1 MKKEKLL
8 KRGLASLLAVVLAV
22 GLLPMMPGNMAT
34 VKAAD
39 GDKTVSLGT
48 DVIKNPTAP
57 TASTDT
63 WKGSYVYF
71 GTYGGNPV
79 KYRVL
84 DKNTTVF
91 GGTTM
96 LLDCDSILWAGS
108 NPSSAFDDNS
118 NDWANSNIRTYL
130 NGTFLTNNFSAVE
143 QSAIASSTKS
153 TAYSG
158 TDGAD
163 GDGCDGTLSYASL
176 SNDKIFFLD
185 AKEATNTSYGYSNE
199 DGSAANREKTG
210 GNAYWWLRSADTYA
224 THYAGFVDSDGY
236 IHYDFV
242 GSGRVGVSPA
252 LNINLS
258 SVLFTSVI
266 SGTKG
271 ETGAEYKLTLLD
283 NDMTIAGNGNV
294 SRSGGTVTVPYTI
307 SGTNSGSATQVSVL
321 ILGKEYTAG
330 NTNGATVLAY
340 EKLAVDS
347 FSVTGTGTFTLP
359 AELLDKTCGT
369 DYYAYIIAE
378 DVNGEKETD
387 YASEPVS
394 ITVPAKPWEAPTVNA
409 INIGTPGIIDPAVPT
424 STSDAWKGCYV
435 YFGTYGTDDSGNP
448 KPVKYRVL
456 DSETSVFGGTTML
469 LDCDSILWAGTNSDG
484 QSSAFDGDSNVWA
497 DSDIKTYLNGTFLTN
512 NFSTA
517 EQSAIA
523 SSNKS
528 VADGT
533 DGDGYIYLSYASL
546 NNDKIF
552 FLDAK
557 EATNTS
563 YGYSNTYGIAA
574 NRKKT
579 GGNAYWWLRS
589 AVTYNPNY
597 AGIVISDGNF
607 GPSSVDLD
615 DVGVSPAFNINL
627 SSVLFSSV
635 SGTSKSSALTAAS
648 SQIGETTGTEWKLTL
663 ADTGKTV
670 QVIEDKKVI
679 KAADGTITVP
689 YTYTDAATAEAEKVN
704 QISVMITD
712 KAYAAEGAK
721 ILYYG
726 ALQNIKDANGSDS
739 TVSNAA
745 TGTGTFELP
754 DGLTGTLGEDY
765 HVYILA
771 EHVNENSN
779 ATDYASTPVEITAM
793 YNTIEIETV
802 EASINTPKGGQAL
815 STDITCT
822 TDGVES
828 ATLSWTDTVNRP
840 VDAIANYYPWT
851 YKAHITVT
859 PKPGYVFT
867 SDTQITV
874 NGTVLEDE
882 KTVNA
887 DGTITVT
894 GAFGSSRDKLISITA
909 PQSIH
914 VANGTDYASMNLPTE
929 VNIVTEEGA
938 ATTAAVSWDTTTP
951 ASGSYDQTV
960 LTEQTVTLNGTVTC
974 PEEIDTNGVA
984 LTTTITITIEAAGIT
999 GAPTANPVA
1008 GTYTENQSVALTS
1021 STEGATIY
1029 YTTDGSEPTL
1039 TEGVPGGTT
1048 QQYTAPIAVTGTEG
1062 ESITTAI
1069 KAIAVK
1075 SGMQDSSVET
1085 FTYTIQIPVSK
1096 YTVTVTSGS
1105 GSGQYAQGETVTI
1118 TASAAPSG
1126 QQFKAWEIV
1135 SGNITLASSTSET
1148 TSFTMPAEEVSVK
1161 AIYEAVP
1168 VTEYTIT
1175 ATAGAN
1181 GTISPNGA
1189 VRVTAGGSQTF
1200 TISPSS
1206 GYVIDSLK
1214 VDGLEVTAATSYTFS
1229 DINANHTIEAAF
1241 KVPASKYTVTVTN
1254 GSGSGQYAQ
1263 GETVTITASAAPS
1276 GQQFKEWEIVSG
1288 NITLASSTSETTS
1301 FTMPAEEV
1309 SVKAIYEA
1317 VPVTEYTITATAGA
1331 NGTISPNGAVRVTA
1345 GGSQTFTIS
1354 PSSGYVI
1361 DTLTVD
1367 GLEVTAAT
1375 SYTFSDVNANHTI
1388 EATFKQESQT
1398 PVVTVPS
1405 ITTQPGNATVKVG
1418 ETATFTIAATGTDL
1432 TYQWQIDRNDGNGWV
1447 NIAGATATS
1456 YTTSTVDISCN
1467 GFKYQCVVS
1476 NLAGTVTSNTA
1487 VLTVTENSTPDPD
1500 PIDYNILDGANSS
1513 WTQNS
1518 DGSLSIRGSGAFSK
1532 FVGVK
1537 VDGSL
1542 VDAKNY
1548 TVKEGSTIVTL
1559 KADYLNTLS
1568 VGTHTF
1574 EILWTDGSA
1583 STTFTI
1589 KADTSDDGDK
1599 KDDVPKTGDNTP
1611 VAWLFILSILSGTGL
1626 IITAKKRRVNPDSS
1640 KR

>member
-8 KRGLASLLAVVLAV
+8 KRGLASLLAAVLAV

-39 GDKTVSLGT
+39 GDKTIAGLGT
-48 DVIKNPTAP
+48 GMIADPTVPSAD
-57 TASTDT
+57 TDA

-71 GTYGGNPV
+71 GTYGGNSV

-84 DKNTTVF
+84 DSNTTVF
-91 GGTTM
+91 GGKTM
-96 LLDCDSILWAGS
+96 LLDCDSILETHAFDEDGHANTGYTNANEWAGS
-108 NPSSAFDDNS
+108 D
-118 NDWANSNIRTYL
+118 IRTYL
-130 NGTFLTNNFSAVE
+130 NGTFLTNTNNFSATE

-153 TAYSG
+153 VADG
-158 TDGAD
+158 TDGN
-163 GDGCDGTLSYASL
+163 GWSYLSYASL

-185 AKEATNTSYGYSNE
+185 AKEATNTSYGYSNTNS
-199 DGSAANREKTG
+199 DAANRKKTG
-210 GNAYWWLRSADTYA
+210 GNAYWWLRSARTDNTNNA
-224 THYAGFVDSDGY
+224 
-236 IHYDFV
+236 
-242 GSGRVGVSPA
+242 GRVFSGGNIVLLRVNSGKGGVSPA
-252 LNINLS
+252 FNINLS
-258 SVLFTSVI
+258 SVLFSSVI

-294 SRSGGTVTVPYTI
+294 SRSGDTVTVPYTI
-307 SGTNSGSATQVSVL
+307 SGSNSGSVNQISVL
-321 ILGKEYTAG
+321 ITDKVYTDSNAQVMHYGALDISAG
-330 NTNGATVLAY
+330 N
-340 EKLAVDS
+340 
-347 FSVTGTGTFTLP
+347 GTGTFTLP
-359 AELLDKTCGT
+359 AELSDKVCGT

-435 YFGTYGTDDSGNP
+435 YFGTYGGN
-448 KPVKYRVL
+448 PVKYRVL
-456 DSETSVFGGTTML
+456 DNNTSVFGGTTML
-469 LDCDSILWAGTNSDG
+469 LDCDSILWAGTNGDN
-484 QSSAFDGDSNVWA
+484 QSSAFDDDSNVWA
-497 DSDIKTYLNGTFLTN
+497 NSNIRTYLNGTFLTS

-517 EQSAIA
+517 EHSAIA
-523 SSNKS
+523 SSTKS

-533 DGDGYIYLSYASL
+533 DGNGCSYLSYASL
-546 NNDKIF
+546 SDDKIF

-563 YGYSNTYGIAA
+563 YGYSNTNSGAE

-589 AVTYNPNY
+589 AHPVYPSD
-597 AGIVISDGNF
+597 AGLVHSDGYIGIDNVSF
-607 GPSSVDLD
+607 DF
-615 DVGVSPAFNINL
+615 VGVSPAFNINL

-754 DGLTGTLGEDY
+754 DVLTGTLGEDY

-1126 QQFKAWEIV
+1126 QQFKEWEIV

-1241 KVPASKYTVTVTN
+1241 K
-1254 GSGSGQYAQ
+1254 
-1263 GETVTITASAAPS
+1263 
-1276 GQQFKEWEIVSG
+1276 
-1288 NITLASSTSETTS
+1288 
-1301 FTMPAEEV
+1301 
-1309 SVKAIYEA
+1309 
-1317 VPVTEYTITATAGA
+1317 
-1331 NGTISPNGAVRVTA
+1331 
-1345 GGSQTFTIS
+1345 
-1354 PSSGYVI
+1354 
-1361 DTLTVD
+1361 
-1367 GLEVTAAT
+1367 
-1375 SYTFSDVNANHTI
+1375 
-1388 EATFKQESQT
+1388 QESQT
-1398 PVVTVPS
+1398 PVVTAPS

-1476 NLAGTVTSNTA
+1476 NLAGTVTSSTA

>member
-130 NGTFLTNNFSAVE
+130 NETFLTNNFSAVE

-163 GDGCDGTLSYASL
+163 GDGWDGTLSYASL

-185 AKEATNTSYGYSNE
+185 AKEATNTSYGYSNN

-210 GNAYWWLRSADTYA
+210 GNAYWWLRSAYTYG
-224 THYAGFVDSDGY
+224 TDYAGVVDSDGY
-236 IHYDFV
+236 V
-242 GSGRVGVSPA
+242 GDINVSHNNVGVSPA

-294 SRSGGTVTVPYTI
+294 SRSGDTVTVPYTI

-321 ILGKEYTAG
+321 ILDKEYTAG

-387 YASEPVS
+387 YASTPVS
-394 ITVPAKPWEAPTVNA
+394 IT
-409 INIGTPGIIDPAVPT
+409 
-424 STSDAWKGCYV
+424 
-435 YFGTYGTDDSGNP
+435 
-448 KPVKYRVL
+448 
-456 DSETSVFGGTTML
+456 
-469 LDCDSILWAGTNSDG
+469 
-484 QSSAFDGDSNVWA
+484 
-497 DSDIKTYLNGTFLTN
+497 
-512 NFSTA
+512 
-517 EQSAIA
+517 
-523 SSNKS
+523 
-528 VADGT
+528 
-533 DGDGYIYLSYASL
+533 
-546 NNDKIF
+546 
-552 FLDAK
+552 
-557 EATNTS
+557 
-563 YGYSNTYGIAA
+563 
-574 NRKKT
+574 
-579 GGNAYWWLRS
+579 
-589 AVTYNPNY
+589 
-597 AGIVISDGNF
+597 
-607 GPSSVDLD
+607 
-615 DVGVSPAFNINL
+615 
-627 SSVLFSSV
+627 
-635 SGTSKSSALTAAS
+635 
-648 SQIGETTGTEWKLTL
+648 
-663 ADTGKTV
+663 
-670 QVIEDKKVI
+670 
-679 KAADGTITVP
+679 
-689 YTYTDAATAEAEKVN
+689 
-704 QISVMITD
+704 
-712 KAYAAEGAK
+712 
-721 ILYYG
+721 
-726 ALQNIKDANGSDS
+726 
-739 TVSNAA
+739 
-745 TGTGTFELP
+745 
-754 DGLTGTLGEDY
+754 
-765 HVYILA
+765 
-771 EHVNENSN
+771 
-779 ATDYASTPVEITAM
+779 
-793 YNTIEIETV
+793 
-802 EASINTPKGGQAL
+802 
-815 STDITCT
+815 
-822 TDGVES
+822 
-828 ATLSWTDTVNRP
+828 
-840 VDAIANYYPWT
+840 
-851 YKAHITVT
+851 
-859 PKPGYVFT
+859 
-867 SDTQITV
+867 
-874 NGTVLEDE
+874 
-882 KTVNA
+882 
-887 DGTITVT
+887 
-894 GAFGSSRDKLISITA
+894 
-909 PQSIH
+909 
-914 VANGTDYASMNLPTE
+914 
-929 VNIVTEEGA
+929 
-938 ATTAAVSWDTTTP
+938 
-951 ASGSYDQTV
+951 
-960 LTEQTVTLNGTVTC
+960 
-974 PEEIDTNGVA
+974 
-984 LTTTITITIEAAGIT
+984 
-999 GAPTANPVA
+999 
-1008 GTYTENQSVALTS
+1008 
-1021 STEGATIY
+1021 
-1029 YTTDGSEPTL
+1029 
-1039 TEGVPGGTT
+1039 
-1048 QQYTAPIAVTGTEG
+1048 
-1062 ESITTAI
+1062 
-1069 KAIAVK
+1069 
-1075 SGMQDSSVET
+1075 
-1085 FTYTIQIPVSK
+1085 
-1096 YTVTVTSGS
+1096 
-1105 GSGQYAQGETVTI
+1105 
-1118 TASAAPSG
+1118 
-1126 QQFKAWEIV
+1126 
-1135 SGNITLASSTSET
+1135 
-1148 TSFTMPAEEVSVK
+1148 
-1161 AIYEAVP
+1161 
-1168 VTEYTIT
+1168 
-1175 ATAGAN
+1175 
-1181 GTISPNGA
+1181 
-1189 VRVTAGGSQTF
+1189 
-1200 TISPSS
+1200 
-1206 GYVIDSLK
+1206 
-1214 VDGLEVTAATSYTFS
+1214 
-1229 DINANHTIEAAF
+1229 
-1241 KVPASKYTVTVTN
+1241 VPASKYTVTVTN

-1361 DTLTVD
+1361 DSLKVD

-1375 SYTFSDVNANHTI
+1375 SYTFSDINANHTI
-1388 EATFKQESQT
+1388 EAAFKQESQT

>member
-8 KRGLASLLAVVLAV
+8 KRGLASLLAVVLVV
-22 GLLPMMPGNMAT
+22 GMLPMMPGNMAT

-39 GDKTVSLGT
+39 GDKTIAGLGT
-48 DVIKNPTAP
+48 GMIADPTVPSAD
-57 TASTDT
+57 TDA

-71 GTYGGNPV
+71 GTYGGNSV

-84 DKNTTVF
+84 DSNTTVF
-91 GGTTM
+91 GGKTM
-96 LLDCDSILWAGS
+96 LLDCDSILETHAFDEDGHANTGYTNANEWAGS
-108 NPSSAFDDNS
+108 D
-118 NDWANSNIRTYL
+118 IRTYL
-130 NGTFLTNNFSAVE
+130 NGTFLTNTNNFSAVE
-143 QSAIASSTKS
+143 QSAIAPSTKS

-199 DGSAANREKTG
+199 DSSAANREKTG
-210 GNAYWWLRSADTYA
+210 GSAHWWLRSAST
-224 THYAGFVDSDGY
+224 TFPSIAGFVDSHGSLINY
-236 IHYDFV
+236 FV
-242 GSGRVGVSPA
+242 DYNFVGVSPA

-321 ILGKEYTAG
+321 ILDKEYTAG

-347 FSVTGTGTFTLP
+347 FSVTGTGIFTLP

-387 YASEPVS
+387 YASTPVS
-394 ITVPAKPWEAPTVNA
+394 ITVPKLWKAPTVNA

-424 STSDAWKGCYV
+424 STSDTWKGCYV
-435 YFGTYGTDDSGNP
+435 YFGNYDADGDGTAE
-448 KPVKYRVL
+448 PVKYRVL

-469 LDCDSILWAGTNSDG
+469 LDCDSILWAGTNGDN
-484 QSSAFDGDSNVWA
+484 QSSAFDDDSNVWA
-497 DSDIKTYLNGTFLTN
+497 NSNIKTYLNGTFLTS

-517 EQSAIA
+517 EQNAIA
-523 SSNKS
+523 SSTKS
-528 VADGT
+528 AAYSGT
-533 DGDGYIYLSYASL
+533 DGADGNGRDDLSYVPLS
-546 NNDKIF
+546 NDKIF

-563 YGYSNTYGIAA
+563 YGYSNTNSGAE

-589 AVTYNPNY
+589 ADTLNSYF
-597 AGIVISDGNF
+597 AGIVYSF
-607 GPSSVDLD
+607 GDIDFSYVDNY

-627 SSVLFSSV
+627 SSVLFSSA

-670 QVIEDKKVI
+670 QITENKNAI

-689 YTYTDAATAEAEKVN
+689 YTYTDTATTDAEKVN

-712 KAYAAEGAK
+712 DAYTTEGAE

-726 ALQNIKDANGSDS
+726 ALQDIKDANESASIVSD
-739 TVSNAA
+739 AA

-754 DGLTGTLGEDY
+754 GGLTGTLGTDY

-779 ATDYASTPVEITAM
+779 ATDYASTPVEITAI
-793 YNTIEIETV
+793 YNTIDTV
-802 EASINTPKGGQAL
+802 EASINTPKGGQPL

-828 ATLSWTDTVNRP
+828 ATLSWTDTVNQP

-859 PKPGYVFT
+859 PKPGYAFT
-867 SDTQITV
+867 TDTQITV

-894 GAFGSSRDKLISITA
+894 GAFQSSRDKLISITA
-909 PQSIH
+909 PQSIR
-914 VANGTDYASMNLPTE
+914 VANGTAYASMNLPTE
-929 VNIVTEEGA
+929 VNIETEEGA

-951 ASGSYDQTV
+951 ASGSYDEAV

-984 LTTTITITIEAAGIT
+984 LTTTITITIEAVGIT

-1008 GTYTENQSVALTS
+1008 GTYAENQSVALTS

-1039 TEGVPGGTT
+1039 AGGVPGGTT
-1048 QQYTAPIAVTGTEG
+1048 QEYTAPIAVTGTEG
-1062 ESITTAI
+1062 QSITTVI

-1085 FTYTIQIPVSK
+1085 FTYTIQIP
-1096 YTVTVTSGS
+1096 
-1105 GSGQYAQGETVTI
+1105 
-1118 TASAAPSG
+1118 
-1126 QQFKAWEIV
+1126 
-1135 SGNITLASSTSET
+1135 
-1148 TSFTMPAEEVSVK
+1148 
-1161 AIYEAVP
+1161 
-1168 VTEYTIT
+1168 
-1175 ATAGAN
+1175 
-1181 GTISPNGA
+1181 
-1189 VRVTAGGSQTF
+1189 
-1200 TISPSS
+1200 
-1206 GYVIDSLK
+1206 YV
-1214 VDGLEVTAATSYTFS
+1214 
-1229 DINANHTIEAAF
+1229 
-1241 KVPASKYTVTVTN
+1241 
-1254 GSGSGQYAQ
+1254 
-1263 GETVTITASAAPS
+1263 
-1276 GQQFKEWEIVSG
+1276 
-1288 NITLASSTSETTS
+1288 
-1301 FTMPAEEV
+1301 
-1309 SVKAIYEA
+1309 
-1317 VPVTEYTITATAGA
+1317 
-1331 NGTISPNGAVRVTA
+1331 
-1345 GGSQTFTIS
+1345 
-1354 PSSGYVI
+1354 
-1361 DTLTVD
+1361 
-1367 GLEVTAAT
+1367 
-1375 SYTFSDVNANHTI
+1375 
-1388 EATFKQESQT
+1388 

-1467 GFKYQCVVS
+1467 GIKYQCVVS

>member
-130 NGTFLTNNFSAVE
+130 NETFLTNNFSAVE

-163 GDGCDGTLSYASL
+163 GDGWDGTLSYASL

-185 AKEATNTSYGYSNE
+185 AKEATNTSYGYSNN

-210 GNAYWWLRSADTYA
+210 GNAYWWLRSANTNNSY
-224 THYAGFVDSDGY
+224 YAGLVNSAGNISHDDVLNY
-236 IHYDFV
+236 N
-242 GSGRVGVSPA
+242 VGVSPA

-294 SRSGGTVTVPYTI
+294 SRSGDTVTVPYTI

-321 ILGKEYTAG
+321 ILDKEYTAG

-387 YASEPVS
+387 YASTPVS
-394 ITVPAKPWEAPTVNA
+394 IT
-409 INIGTPGIIDPAVPT
+409 
-424 STSDAWKGCYV
+424 
-435 YFGTYGTDDSGNP
+435 
-448 KPVKYRVL
+448 
-456 DSETSVFGGTTML
+456 
-469 LDCDSILWAGTNSDG
+469 
-484 QSSAFDGDSNVWA
+484 
-497 DSDIKTYLNGTFLTN
+497 
-512 NFSTA
+512 
-517 EQSAIA
+517 
-523 SSNKS
+523 
-528 VADGT
+528 
-533 DGDGYIYLSYASL
+533 
-546 NNDKIF
+546 
-552 FLDAK
+552 
-557 EATNTS
+557 
-563 YGYSNTYGIAA
+563 
-574 NRKKT
+574 
-579 GGNAYWWLRS
+579 
-589 AVTYNPNY
+589 
-597 AGIVISDGNF
+597 
-607 GPSSVDLD
+607 
-615 DVGVSPAFNINL
+615 
-627 SSVLFSSV
+627 
-635 SGTSKSSALTAAS
+635 
-648 SQIGETTGTEWKLTL
+648 
-663 ADTGKTV
+663 
-670 QVIEDKKVI
+670 
-679 KAADGTITVP
+679 
-689 YTYTDAATAEAEKVN
+689 
-704 QISVMITD
+704 
-712 KAYAAEGAK
+712 
-721 ILYYG
+721 
-726 ALQNIKDANGSDS
+726 
-739 TVSNAA
+739 
-745 TGTGTFELP
+745 
-754 DGLTGTLGEDY
+754 
-765 HVYILA
+765 
-771 EHVNENSN
+771 
-779 ATDYASTPVEITAM
+779 
-793 YNTIEIETV
+793 
-802 EASINTPKGGQAL
+802 
-815 STDITCT
+815 
-822 TDGVES
+822 
-828 ATLSWTDTVNRP
+828 
-840 VDAIANYYPWT
+840 
-851 YKAHITVT
+851 
-859 PKPGYVFT
+859 
-867 SDTQITV
+867 
-874 NGTVLEDE
+874 
-882 KTVNA
+882 
-887 DGTITVT
+887 
-894 GAFGSSRDKLISITA
+894 
-909 PQSIH
+909 
-914 VANGTDYASMNLPTE
+914 
-929 VNIVTEEGA
+929 
-938 ATTAAVSWDTTTP
+938 
-951 ASGSYDQTV
+951 
-960 LTEQTVTLNGTVTC
+960 
-974 PEEIDTNGVA
+974 
-984 LTTTITITIEAAGIT
+984 
-999 GAPTANPVA
+999 
-1008 GTYTENQSVALTS
+1008 
-1021 STEGATIY
+1021 
-1029 YTTDGSEPTL
+1029 
-1039 TEGVPGGTT
+1039 
-1048 QQYTAPIAVTGTEG
+1048 
-1062 ESITTAI
+1062 
-1069 KAIAVK
+1069 
-1075 SGMQDSSVET
+1075 
-1085 FTYTIQIPVSK
+1085 
-1096 YTVTVTSGS
+1096 
-1105 GSGQYAQGETVTI
+1105 
-1118 TASAAPSG
+1118 
-1126 QQFKAWEIV
+1126 
-1135 SGNITLASSTSET
+1135 
-1148 TSFTMPAEEVSVK
+1148 
-1161 AIYEAVP
+1161 
-1168 VTEYTIT
+1168 
-1175 ATAGAN
+1175 
-1181 GTISPNGA
+1181 
-1189 VRVTAGGSQTF
+1189 
-1200 TISPSS
+1200 
-1206 GYVIDSLK
+1206 
-1214 VDGLEVTAATSYTFS
+1214 
-1229 DINANHTIEAAF
+1229 
-1241 KVPASKYTVTVTN
+1241 VPASKYTVTVTN

-1361 DTLTVD
+1361 DSLKVD

-1375 SYTFSDVNANHTI
+1375 SYTFSDINANHTI
-1388 EATFKQESQT
+1388 EAAFKQESQT

>member
-130 NGTFLTNNFSAVE
+130 NETFLTNNFSAVE

-163 GDGCDGTLSYASL
+163 GDGGDGTLSYASL

-185 AKEATNTSYGYSNE
+185 AKEATNTSYGYSNKG
-199 DGSAANREKTG
+199 GSAANREKTG
-210 GNAYWWLRSADTYA
+210 GNAGWWLRSASADYPIP
-224 THYAGFVDSDGY
+224 AGIVTSDGF
-236 IHYDFV
+236 IHISSVSYDA
-242 GSGRVGVSPA
+242 VGVSPA

-321 ILGKEYTAG
+321 ILDKEYTAG

-387 YASEPVS
+387 YASTPVS
-394 ITVPAKPWEAPTVNA
+394 IT
-409 INIGTPGIIDPAVPT
+409 
-424 STSDAWKGCYV
+424 
-435 YFGTYGTDDSGNP
+435 
-448 KPVKYRVL
+448 
-456 DSETSVFGGTTML
+456 
-469 LDCDSILWAGTNSDG
+469 
-484 QSSAFDGDSNVWA
+484 
-497 DSDIKTYLNGTFLTN
+497 
-512 NFSTA
+512 
-517 EQSAIA
+517 
-523 SSNKS
+523 
-528 VADGT
+528 
-533 DGDGYIYLSYASL
+533 
-546 NNDKIF
+546 
-552 FLDAK
+552 
-557 EATNTS
+557 
-563 YGYSNTYGIAA
+563 
-574 NRKKT
+574 
-579 GGNAYWWLRS
+579 
-589 AVTYNPNY
+589 
-597 AGIVISDGNF
+597 
-607 GPSSVDLD
+607 
-615 DVGVSPAFNINL
+615 
-627 SSVLFSSV
+627 
-635 SGTSKSSALTAAS
+635 
-648 SQIGETTGTEWKLTL
+648 
-663 ADTGKTV
+663 
-670 QVIEDKKVI
+670 
-679 KAADGTITVP
+679 
-689 YTYTDAATAEAEKVN
+689 
-704 QISVMITD
+704 
-712 KAYAAEGAK
+712 
-721 ILYYG
+721 
-726 ALQNIKDANGSDS
+726 
-739 TVSNAA
+739 
-745 TGTGTFELP
+745 
-754 DGLTGTLGEDY
+754 
-765 HVYILA
+765 
-771 EHVNENSN
+771 
-779 ATDYASTPVEITAM
+779 
-793 YNTIEIETV
+793 
-802 EASINTPKGGQAL
+802 
-815 STDITCT
+815 
-822 TDGVES
+822 
-828 ATLSWTDTVNRP
+828 
-840 VDAIANYYPWT
+840 
-851 YKAHITVT
+851 
-859 PKPGYVFT
+859 
-867 SDTQITV
+867 
-874 NGTVLEDE
+874 
-882 KTVNA
+882 
-887 DGTITVT
+887 
-894 GAFGSSRDKLISITA
+894 
-909 PQSIH
+909 
-914 VANGTDYASMNLPTE
+914 
-929 VNIVTEEGA
+929 
-938 ATTAAVSWDTTTP
+938 
-951 ASGSYDQTV
+951 
-960 LTEQTVTLNGTVTC
+960 
-974 PEEIDTNGVA
+974 
-984 LTTTITITIEAAGIT
+984 
-999 GAPTANPVA
+999 
-1008 GTYTENQSVALTS
+1008 
-1021 STEGATIY
+1021 
-1029 YTTDGSEPTL
+1029 
-1039 TEGVPGGTT
+1039 
-1048 QQYTAPIAVTGTEG
+1048 
-1062 ESITTAI
+1062 
-1069 KAIAVK
+1069 
-1075 SGMQDSSVET
+1075 
-1085 FTYTIQIPVSK
+1085 
-1096 YTVTVTSGS
+1096 
-1105 GSGQYAQGETVTI
+1105 
-1118 TASAAPSG
+1118 
-1126 QQFKAWEIV
+1126 
-1135 SGNITLASSTSET
+1135 
-1148 TSFTMPAEEVSVK
+1148 
-1161 AIYEAVP
+1161 
-1168 VTEYTIT
+1168 
-1175 ATAGAN
+1175 
-1181 GTISPNGA
+1181 
-1189 VRVTAGGSQTF
+1189 
-1200 TISPSS
+1200 
-1206 GYVIDSLK
+1206 
-1214 VDGLEVTAATSYTFS
+1214 
-1229 DINANHTIEAAF
+1229 
-1241 KVPASKYTVTVTN
+1241 VPASKYTVTVTN

-1361 DTLTVD
+1361 DSLKVD

-1375 SYTFSDVNANHTI
+1375 SYTFSDINANHTI
-1388 EATFKQESQT
+1388 EAAFKQESQT

-1500 PIDYNILDGANSS
+1500 PVDYDILDGANSS

-1559 KADYLNTLS
+1559 KADYLNNLS
-1568 VGTHTF
+1568 AETHTF

-1589 KADTSDDGDK
+1589 TADSSDNGNNNQNDNDNSNPDDNVLPDDSNK
-1599 KDDVPKTGDNTP
+1599 KYEAPKTGDDTP
-1611 VAWLFILSILSGTGL
+1611 SVWLFILSIISGTGL
-1626 IITAKKRRVNPDSS
+1626 ILTAKKRRVNLDSS